1 MGWQASARGL
11 VARIVNIETHLSIA
25 NACDTCTIRNRA
37 ICSDLTEDELVLLN
51 QIGRRRSVKAG
62 EQLLWEGEEAI
73 LVGNVLEGLLKL
85 SSGTADGR
93 EQIVGLVYP
102 SDFIGRPFGA
112 TTPYGV
118 EALTDSRVC
127 IFQRK
132 DFDAFAKAHPNLE
145 HKLLERTLAELDRT
159 RRWMLLLGRMD
170 AEQKLASFLIETADR
185 SAQATGCKAA
195 GEATHA
201 FELPIGRQQIADVL
215 GLTIETV
222 SRHFTKLKKDGVLA
236 LPSRRE
242 VVILD
247 RAALEDRAG

>member
-1 MGWQASARGL
+1 M
-11 VARIVNIETHLSIA
+11 NIEKAITA
-25 NACDTCTIRNRA
+25 ATACDTCAIRNRA
-37 ICSDLTEDELVLLN
+37 ICSDLTGEELQLLN
-51 QIGRRRSVKAG
+51 QIGRRRTLSAG

-73 LVGNVLEGLLKL
+73 LVGNVIEGMLKL
-85 SSGTADGR
+85 SSGTSDGR

-118 EALTDSRVC
+118 EALTESRVC

-132 DFDAFAKAHPNLE
+132 DFDAFAREHPNLE

-170 AEQKLASFLIETADR
+170 AEQKLASFLLEAADR
-185 SAQATGCKAA
+185 SVMAAGCKPLE
-195 GEATHA
+195 GDQQS

-222 SRHFTKLKKDGVLA
+222 SRQFTKLKRDAIIA

-242 VVILD
+242 ITILD
-247 RAALEDRAG
+247 RQALEDRTQ